1 MYVPKLVF
9 YLLISAVKLFAVY
22 GQQNPTISYITKEQY
37 ANIGDSIDLVC
48 SVHYATGYPVLWVK
62 IDKNGRNS
70 IISTG
75 STQLIPD
82 QRYSIR
88 HDDASNSYTLQIT
101 KLQKVDSGL
110 YQCQVLIGPTSKLAE
125 DAWLHVKIPPVI
137 LDNSTQSVQTTS
149 GATVYLNCYARGSPE
164 PEISWR
170 RENNDILPTGGAVFR
185 GNILAIHNISKR
197 DRGTYYCIAENGVGK
212 GARRHVGVEVEFAPI
227 VTLPRTH
234 YKQALNYDVDLYC
247 QVEAYPEPSI
257 IWLKD
262 QHQIYD
268 NQREYFITTFSSE
281 SGFVESKLRIAAVD
295 EDSYGTYTCKAINK
309 LGRDQKK
316 ITLEA
321 KRRQMLDSEHWNAVG
336 CIEAG

>member
-212 GARRHVGVEVEFAPI
+212 GARRHVGVEVELVLNTDSQAAIQWINCSRSFTKSRHMNLGFHFMKDLTKDNVIKLEYSQTDNMIADFLTKSFSEEKLMY
-227 VTLPRTH
+227 TL
-234 YKQALNYDVDLYC
+234 K
-247 QVEAYPEPSI
+247 I
-257 IWLKD
+257 ISL
-262 QHQIYD
+262 I
-268 NQREYFITTFSSE
+268 S
-281 SGFVESKLRIAAVD
+281 
-295 EDSYGTYTCKAINK
+295 
-309 LGRDQKK
+309 
-316 ITLEA
+316 
-321 KRRQMLDSEHWNAVG
+321 
-336 CIEAG
+336 